1 MRTIRPAFAAGAFC
15 VALLAIQSPAS
26 AQTYY
31 SASHYSDPAARYYA
45 DPGNSR
51 YPSSIFNS
59 VAPQQDAI
67 EDEDIKPELPAR
79 LRRQIVSYPTSEAPG
94 TIVID
99 TPNTYLYYVL
109 GGGRAIRYGI
119 GVGRDG
125 FRWSGTQNVGR
136 KAAWPDWNPPP
147 EMIARQPYLPRFM
160 AGGPTNPLGARAM
173 YLGNTIYRIHG
184 TNAPSTIGTR
194 VSSGC
199 IRLTNEDVTD
209 LYNRVKIGA
218 KVVVMPDRG
227 RAPAIAKRT
236 HPQRAVQSEQRPP
249 AQSDQRQSVV
259 IDVSSA
265 QRAHPAPAATQPSP
279 VVTQP
284 NSVAATQP
292 SAVVKKPHPIDA
304 LRI

>member
-1 MRTIRPAFAAGAFC
+1 MRATSSVFVAGASI
-15 VALLAIQSPAS
+15 ALFAIQSPAS
-26 AQTYY
+26 AQTIH
-31 SASHYSDPAARYYA
+31 SSDPAARYYA
-45 DPGNSR
+45 DPGMSSR
-51 YPSSIFNS
+51 YPAFSN
-59 VAPQQDAI
+59 VAPRQDAT
-67 EDEDIKPELPAR
+67 EEPSAKSELPAH
-79 LRRQIVSYPTSEAPG
+79 LRRQIVSYETSEPAG
-94 TIVID
+94 TVVID

-109 GGGRAIRYGI
+109 GGGKAVRYGI

-125 FRWSGTQNVGR
+125 FRWSGTQQVGR
-136 KAAWPDWNPPP
+136 KAEWPDWNPPA

-199 IRLTNEDVTD
+199 IRLTNEDVID

-227 RAPAIAKRT
+227 RAPTMVKRGNP
-236 HPQRAVQSEQRPP
+236 HNAMQSEPRETTPGQT
-249 AQSDQRQSVV
+249 RQSVT

-265 QRAHPAPAATQPSP
+265 QRTQPGAAATQASP
-279 VVTQP
+279 ATVQP
-284 NSVAATQP
+284 VRAAVPP
-292 SAVVKKPHPIDA
+292 SAGVKKSHPVEA